1 MKRVIR
7 NIQKIFNPSKEEL
20 DAFRKSLKVV
30 HLNKN
35 HFFLREGEVCQSM
48 AFLEQ
53 GSMRLFYD
61 AEDREVCNDFYFE
74 NSIVGSFAS
83 FLSETPSIVNI
94 AAIEDCELLVFS
106 RESTMDLIHQYPS
119 LKRLANVVIEE
130 HLIRTER
137 REAELLKYPPED
149 RYRLLLEIHPKIFS
163 RIPLYFVASYLNITP
178 ETLSRYRKKSMD
190 QLS

>member
-7 NIQKIFNPSKEEL
+7 NIQKIFHPSEEEL
-20 DAFRKSLKVV
+20 DAVVQSLKVV

-35 HFFLREGEVCQSM
+35 DFFLREGEVCRSM

-106 RESTMDLIHQYPS
+106 RESAMDLIRQYPS

-130 HLIRTER
+130 HLIRAER

>member
-7 NIQKIFNPSKEEL
+7 NIQKIFNPSEEEL

-35 HFFLREGEVCQSM
+35 DFFLREGEVCQSM

>member
-7 NIQKIFNPSKEEL
+7 NIQKIFNPSEEEL
-20 DAFRKSLKVV
+20 DAFRRSLKVA

-35 HFFLREGEVCQSM
+35 DFFLREGEVCKLM

-106 RESTMDLIHQYPS
+106 RESAMDLIRHYPS

>member
-7 NIQKIFNPSKEEL
+7 NIQQIFKPSEEEL
-20 DAFRKSLKVV
+20 DAFRMSLKIV
-30 HLNKN
+30 HLTKN
-35 HFFLREGEVCQSM
+35 DFFLREGEVCKSM

-106 RESTMDLIHQYPS
+106 HDSAMDLIHLYPS

-190 QLS
+190 

>member
-7 NIQKIFNPSKEEL
+7 NIQKIFNPSEEEL
-20 DAFRKSLKVV
+20 DAVVQSLKVV

-35 HFFLREGEVCQSM
+35 DFFLREGEVCRSM

-106 RESTMDLIHQYPS
+106 RESAMDLIRQYPS

-130 HLIRTER
+130 HLIRAER